1 MPSHAPPDPAD
12 PDTAVPEEV
21 SPEAAG
27 AVSEP
32 APEPELGVET
42 VKAVRYRTRHTT
54 RYEYGEGV
62 SVSQHIVHLLP
73 RDNPR
78 QTCSSAVLSI
88 SPEPSV
94 RNEWQDY
101 FGNPEAYFA
110 VQEPHRTLI
119 IESRIELEVKAPV
132 PLDPSG
138 TPAWETVGKQAASP
152 QTPDAIDANQFLF
165 DSVMVRASPE
175 LAEYAAPSFP
185 EGRPAAEGALDLM
198 RRIFTDF
205 TFDSTAT
212 TVATPLTEVLTHRRG
227 VCQDFAHLGVGCL
240 RSIGLPGRYVS
251 GYLRTHP
258 PPGRPRLVG
267 ADMSHAWF
275 SVWCGDETGW
285 IDLDPTNDRPV
296 DADYI
301 TLAWGRD
308 YDDVSPVRGVILGG
322 WGHTLNVQVDVEP
335 IDD

>member
-1 MPSHAPPDPAD
+1 
-12 PDTAVPEEV
+12 
-21 SPEAAG
+21 
-27 AVSEP
+27 
-32 APEPELGVET
+32 
-42 VKAVRYRTRHTT
+42 
-54 RYEYGEGV
+54 
-62 SVSQHIVHLLP
+62 
-73 RDNPR
+73 
-78 QTCSSAVLSI
+78 
-88 SPEPSV
+88 
-94 RNEWQDY
+94 
-101 FGNPEAYFA
+101 
-110 VQEPHRTLI
+110 
-119 IESRIELEVKAPV
+119 
-132 PLDPSG
+132 
-138 TPAWETVGKQAASP
+138 
-152 QTPDAIDANQFLF
+152 
-165 DSVMVRASPE
+165 
-175 LAEYAAPSFP
+175 
-185 EGRPAAEGALDLM
+185 M
-198 RRIFTDF
+198 RRIYTDF

-275 SVWCGDETGW
+275 SVWCGDEAGW
-285 IDLDPTNDRPV
+285 IDLDPTNDKPV

>member
-1 MPSHAPPDPAD
+1 MPISAMPSPAPPEPAPPDL
-12 PDTAVPEEV
+12 V
-21 SPEAAG
+21 SPEPACA
-27 AVSEP
+27 EP
-32 APEPELGVET
+32 SSPEPDAGP
-42 VKAVRYRTRHTT
+42 VKPVRYRTRHTT

-73 RDNPR
+73 RENPR
-78 QTCSSAVLSI
+78 QVYASAELSI

-94 RNEWQDY
+94 RSEWRDY

-119 IESRIELEVKAPV
+119 IESRIELEVIPPAPF
-132 PLDPSG
+132 DPAETLS
-138 TPAWETVGKQAASP
+138 WEDVCKQAGSP
-152 QTPDAIDANQFLF
+152 RTPDAIDANEFLF

-175 LAEYAAPSFP
+175 LAEYATPSFT
-185 EGRPAAEGALDLM
+185 EGRPAAEAALDLM
-198 RRIFTDF
+198 RRIHADF

-240 RSIGLPGRYVS
+240 RSMGLPGRYVS

-258 PPGRPRLVG
+258 PPGRARLVG

-285 IDLDPTNDRPV
+285 LDLDPTNDKPV

-335 IDD
+335 LED

>member
-1 MPSHAPPDPAD
+1 MPSPAPPEAAP
-12 PDTAVPEEV
+12 PEEV
-21 SPEAAG
+21 TPEAEA
-27 AVSEP
+27 
-32 APEPELGVET
+32 ELGAEP
-42 VKAVRYRTRHTT
+42 VKPVRYRTRHTT

-73 RDNPR
+73 RENPR
-78 QTCSSAVLSI
+78 QVCVSAELSI

-94 RNEWQDY
+94 RSEWLDY

-119 IESRIELEVKAPV
+119 IESRIELEVIPPAPF
-132 PLDPSG
+132 DPAE
-138 TPAWETVGKQAASP
+138 TPSWEDVCKQAGSP
-152 QTPDAIDANQFLF
+152 RKPDAINANEFLF
-165 DSVMVRASPE
+165 DSVMVRASSE
-175 LAEYAAPSFP
+175 LADYAAPSFP
-185 EGRPAAEGALDLM
+185 EGRPAAEAALDLM
-198 RRIFTDF
+198 RRIHTDF

-212 TVATPLTEVLTHRRG
+212 TVATPLTEVLAHRRG

-240 RSIGLPGRYVS
+240 RSMGLPGRYVS

-258 PPGRPRLVG
+258 PPGRARLVG

-275 SVWCGDETGW
+275 SVWCGEETGW
-285 IDLDPTNDRPV
+285 LDLDPTNDKPV

-335 IDD
+335 LED

>member
-1 MPSHAPPDPAD
+1 MPSPAPPEPL
-12 PDTAVPEEV
+12 PPEEV
-21 SPEAAG
+21 FP
-27 AVSEP
+27 EP
-32 APEPELGVET
+32 APEEPVSKAELGTEPDT
-42 VKAVRYRTRHTT
+42 VPVKPVRYRTRHTT

-73 RDNPR
+73 RENPR
-78 QTCSSAVLSI
+78 QVYASAELSI

-94 RNEWQDY
+94 RSEWRDY

-119 IESRIELEVKAPV
+119 IESRIELEVSP
-132 PLDPSG
+132 PSPFDPAE
-138 TPAWETVGKQAASP
+138 TPSWEEVCKQAGSP
-152 QTPDAIDANQFLF
+152 RTPDAIDANEFLF

-175 LAEYAAPSFP
+175 LGEYAAPSFT
-185 EGRPAAEGALDLM
+185 EGRPAAEAALDLM
-198 RRIFTDF
+198 RRIHADF

-212 TVATPLTEVLTHRRG
+212 TVATPLTEVLAHRRG

-240 RSIGLPGRYVS
+240 RSMGLPGRYVS

-258 PPGRPRLVG
+258 PPGRARLVG

-275 SVWCGDETGW
+275 SAWCGDETGW
-285 IDLDPTNDRPV
+285 LDLDPTNDKPV

-335 IDD
+335 LED